1 METNCSRSGKP
12 VLRGVQ
18 KLSWVEA
25 PHLVFMLEICDLLRK
40 ASQAPPDLNII
51 TPHTEKPKPEGEGTQ
66 AARLLKPSL
75 PVRAPFLFCK
85 RVCWAS
91 GERLA
96 AGAKDITCVFSSE
109 QPLRLLGTT
118 DSMWQKGNSRY

>member
-18 KLSWVEA
+18 KLSWAEA

-51 TPHTEKPKPEGEGTQ
+51 SHLTLKTQSQKGKGLKQLACSNLASQLELLFFSARGCAGLLVRGWLQGPKT
-66 AARLLKPSL
+66 S
-75 PVRAPFLFCK
+75 
-85 RVCWAS
+85 RVCSA
-91 GERLA
+91 
-96 AGAKDITCVFSSE
+96 
-109 QPLRLLGTT
+109 Q
-118 DSMWQKGNSRY
+118 NNH